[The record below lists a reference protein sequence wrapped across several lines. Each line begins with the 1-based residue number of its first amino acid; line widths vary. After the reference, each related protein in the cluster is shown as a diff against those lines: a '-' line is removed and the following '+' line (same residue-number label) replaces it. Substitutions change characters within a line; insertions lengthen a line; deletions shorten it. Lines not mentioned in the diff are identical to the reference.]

1 MKLEDLVVVLDGS
14 SRADVVTG
22 LAIDI
27 ARHHDAHLT
36 GLCPLDLLLP
46 TDLLLLSGY
55 PEASPLQEAAS
66 QMQVRAEEKA
76 HGIGASF
83 LERLR
88 LNNVRGN
95 WQLAGGPAAHA
106 VTRRARTADLLVIGQ
121 NDPDHP
127 LPPPGR
133 HLVGDAL
140 MNCARP
146 LLVTPYAGRFETIGT
161 NVLIGWNGTREA
173 ARAVHDALLLL
184 DPATNVT
191 VLTVEHAG
199 SASETQ
205 EVPGAE
211 IAEHLARHGLKVTA
225 ARTVIDASMSDAD
238 ALLGYVS
245 DSGAD
250 LLVVGGYG
258 HSRAR
263 EMVLGGV
270 TRELLNYMTVPL
282 LMSH

>member
-76 HGIGASF
+76 HGIEASF

-95 WQLAGGPAAHA
+95 WQLAGGP
-106 VTRRARTADLLVIGQ
+106 R
-121 NDPDHP
+121 
-127 LPPPGR
+127 
-133 HLVGDAL
+133 
-140 MNCARP
+140 
-146 LLVTPYAGRFETIGT
+146 
-161 NVLIGWNGTREA
+161 
-173 ARAVHDALLLL
+173 
-184 DPATNVT
+184 
-191 VLTVEHAG
+191 
-199 SASETQ
+199 
-205 EVPGAE
+205 
-211 IAEHLARHGLKVTA
+211 
-225 ARTVIDASMSDAD
+225 SDA
-238 ALLGYVS
+238 A
-245 DSGAD
+245 GA
-250 LLVVGGYG
+250 Y
-258 HSRAR
+258 RRPAR
-263 EMVLGGV
+263 DWPE
-270 TRELLNYMTVPL
+270 RP
-282 LMSH
+282 

>member
-1 MKLEDLVVVLDGS
+1 
-14 SRADVVTG
+14 
-22 LAIDI
+22 
-27 ARHHDAHLT
+27 
-36 GLCPLDLLLP
+36 
-46 TDLLLLSGY
+46 
-55 PEASPLQEAAS
+55 
-66 QMQVRAEEKA
+66 
-76 HGIGASF
+76 
-83 LERLR
+83 
-88 LNNVRGN
+88 
-95 WQLAGGPAAHA
+95 
-106 VTRRARTADLLVIGQ
+106 
-121 NDPDHP
+121 
-127 LPPPGR
+127 
-133 HLVGDAL
+133 
-140 MNCARP
+140 
-146 LLVTPYAGRFETIGT
+146 
-161 NVLIGWNGTREA
+161 
-173 ARAVHDALLLL
+173 
-184 DPATNVT
+184 